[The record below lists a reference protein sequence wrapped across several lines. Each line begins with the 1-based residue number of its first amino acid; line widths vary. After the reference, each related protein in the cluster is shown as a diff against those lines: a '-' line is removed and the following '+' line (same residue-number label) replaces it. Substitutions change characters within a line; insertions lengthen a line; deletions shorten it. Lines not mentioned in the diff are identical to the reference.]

1 MLQYGGLS
9 SQPRQLAKTRGTSQ
23 KIYLEIYLASG
34 AARIS
39 VQNTL
44 YLVFGA

>member
-9 SQPRQLAKTRGTSQ
+9 SQPRQLLKEGGVSQ
-23 KIYLEIYLASG
+23 KVYLESG

-44 YLVFGA
+44 YLVFGT

>member
-9 SQPRQLAKTRGTSQ
+9 SQPRQLLKKGDVSQ
-23 KIYLEIYLASG
+23 KVYLASG

-44 YLVFGA
+44 YLVFGT